1 MEQVY
6 IIRPD
11 EFWEKQREIIK
22 QVLLEEKSKQPSPT
36 DADTDIIL
44 IEDVQRILKKSK
56 QTIYNWMDAGIL
68 NGYYVNESLYFLRS
82 EIIDVVKSGKA
93 LKEHKKG

>member
-1 MEQVY
+1 
-6 IIRPD
+6 
-11 EFWEKQREIIK
+11 
-22 QVLLEEKSKQPSPT
+22 
-36 DADTDIIL
+36 
-44 IEDVQRILKKSK
+44 
-56 QTIYNWMDAGIL
+56 MDAGIL

>member
-6 IIRPD
+6 IIKPD

-44 IEDVQRILKKSK
+44 IEDVQKILKKSK

-82 EIIDVVKSGKA
+82 EIIEVVKSGKA

>member
-22 QVLLEEKSKQPSPT
+22 QVLLEEKSKQSSPT

-44 IEDVQRILKKSK
+44 IEDVQKILKKSK